1 LGEGKGRGLFIEKVP
16 SPILP
21 PKKKNLSKQVNLCK
35 RTGTEQKKKNLSKQ
49 VNFCKRNAT

>member
-21 PKKKNLSKQVNLCK
+21 NKEEPKL
-35 RTGTEQKKKNLSKQ
+35 TGKL
-49 VNFCKRNAT
+49 V